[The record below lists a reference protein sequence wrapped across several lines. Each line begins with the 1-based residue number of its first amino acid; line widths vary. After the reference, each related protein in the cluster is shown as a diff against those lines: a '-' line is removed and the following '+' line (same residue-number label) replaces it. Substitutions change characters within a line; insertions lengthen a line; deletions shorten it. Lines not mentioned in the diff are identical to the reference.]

1 MSGSEE
7 EKERKRDKIGEFM
20 YALFI
25 PTKNTFP
32 WTPRYTSLLPGDSLY
47 ADHLHVGRRT

>member
-7 EKERKRDKIGEFM
+7 EKERKRDKFGEFM

-25 PTKNTFP
+25 PTNISH
-32 WTPRYTSLLPGDSLY
+32 WTPRYTPLLPGDS
-47 ADHLHVGRRT
+47 